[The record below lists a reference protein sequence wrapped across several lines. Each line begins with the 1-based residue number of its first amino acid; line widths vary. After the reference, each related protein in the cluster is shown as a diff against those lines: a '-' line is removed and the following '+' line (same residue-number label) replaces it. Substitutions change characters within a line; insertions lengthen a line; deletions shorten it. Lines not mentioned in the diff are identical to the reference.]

1 MADARQSP
9 VGLAEVDAIRD
20 ALSLSDADSDADTD
34 AYSDD
39 SAALLD
45 RPDTPCIVYMAW
57 RTRDRLILTQLP
69 PEFDPH
75 WNCVVSRN
83 SQNDQVGAVYA
94 RAEIPAVNEH
104 LREIIAGPEADCRVG
119 PEADCRVGPE
129 ADCRVGPEADCRVGP
144 EADCRVCPVPMDTI
158 YLHVRSEADARDVCE
173 HLLCDEHASEL
184 MPYLLLLA
192 DAHTP

>member
-119 PEADCRVGPE
+119 PEADCRV
-129 ADCRVGPEADCRVGP
+129 
-144 EADCRVCPVPMDTI
+144 CPVPMDTI